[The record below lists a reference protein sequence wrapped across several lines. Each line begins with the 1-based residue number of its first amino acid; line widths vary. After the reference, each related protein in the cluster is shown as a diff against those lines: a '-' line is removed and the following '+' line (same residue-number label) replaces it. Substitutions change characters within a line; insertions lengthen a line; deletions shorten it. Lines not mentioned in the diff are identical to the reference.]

1 MRHLTSRPVALTA
14 LGRHNVHREVVL
26 CIKALTLGVLRVKMS
41 HVVCPLCGKSAAIDS
56 YDPSEFED
64 DVSGQTFRG
73 KGRGKGFEVSEKF
86 SVLGDQGYD
95 DLLQR
100 MASRALRIVKMLCDN
115 GYLDKQEI
123 IDTFSESE

>member
-1 MRHLTSRPVALTA
+1 
-14 LGRHNVHREVVL
+14 
-26 CIKALTLGVLRVKMS
+26 MS

-95 DLLQR
+95 EPCCSVWRL
-100 MASRALRIVKMLCDN
+100 
-115 GYLDKQEI
+115 GP
-123 IDTFSESE
+123 